1 VLSPRHQEI
10 TVTGALTLTVRFLLE
25 LAALGA
31 LAWWGVRTGQ
41 STGMKVVLGAGAP
54 LAAAVV
60 WGTFVAPK
68 ASVAVP
74 GLVHA
79 ALQLAVLGAAV
90 AALVAIQ
97 KVTAAEVLAATALV
111 NAAALYALGL

>member
-1 VLSPRHQEI
+1 MLSSHHQEI
-10 TVTGALTLTVRFLLE
+10 TMAGAFVLTVRFLLE

-31 LAWWGVRTGQ
+31 LAWWGVRTGE
-41 STGMKVVLGAGAP
+41 TAAMKVLLGVGAP
-54 LAAAVV
+54 LATAIV

-68 ASVAVP
+68 ATVDVP
-74 GLVHA
+74 GPVHV

-90 AALVAIQ
+90 ASLVVIQ

-111 NAAALYALGL
+111 NAAALSALGL

>member
-1 VLSPRHQEI
+1 MVD
-10 TVTGALTLTVRFLLE
+10 ALTLTVRFLLE

-41 STGMKVVLGAGAP
+41 TAGMKVLLGAGAP
-54 LAAAVV
+54 LVAAVV
-60 WGTFVAPK
+60 WGLFVAPK
-68 ASVAVP
+68 ASFAVP
-74 GLVHA
+74 GAVHA
-79 ALQLAVLGAAV
+79 ALQIAVLGAAV
-90 AALVAIQ
+90 AALAVIG